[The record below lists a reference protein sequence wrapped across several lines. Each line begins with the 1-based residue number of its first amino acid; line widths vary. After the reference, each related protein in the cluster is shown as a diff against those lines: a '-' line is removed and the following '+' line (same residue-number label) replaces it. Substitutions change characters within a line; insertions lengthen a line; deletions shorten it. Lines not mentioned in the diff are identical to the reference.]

1 MIDFIL
7 FNGQL
12 CLVVLTLVFLQ
23 EHKVLDT
30 NRALK
35 WIVFL
40 NHVFSFEAGYV
51 YLPCFQPLYADNCY
65 AYRKTSILQM

>member
-12 CLVVLTLVFLQ
+12 CLAVLTLVFLQ

-35 WIVFL
+35 
-40 NHVFSFEAGYV
+40 
-51 YLPCFQPLYADNCY
+51 
-65 AYRKTSILQM
+65 

>member
-35 WIVFL
+35 
-40 NHVFSFEAGYV
+40 
-51 YLPCFQPLYADNCY
+51 
-65 AYRKTSILQM
+65 